1 VTRVAKG
8 AVKGAAKRAP
18 RLGSVNLQVNLGPL
32 EPVWRLGGVDYLPLK
47 LLLVAK
53 LIDMQVERLLKENS
67 GITVAEWRVVAQLGV
82 LHNGSVR
89 EMARQ
94 ACVDPAEVSRSIAS
108 LEKRGFVERHVN
120 VRDRRSPR
128 FSLTAA
134 GKAHFAAFRPH
145 FRRFQKALVAKLS
158 VAERDLT
165 EHALMVMAGA
175 CLTLLGDV

>member
-1 VTRVAKG
+1 
-8 AVKGAAKRAP
+8 VKGAAKRAP
-18 RLGSVNLQVNLGPL
+18 RLGSVNLRVDLGPL
-32 EPVWRLGGVDYLPLK
+32 EPVWRLGGADYLPLK

-53 LIDMQVERLLKENS
+53 LIDMQVERLLKDKS
-67 GITVAEWRVVAQLGV
+67 GISVAEWRVVAQLGV

-108 LEKRGFVERHVN
+108 LEKRGFVERHIN
-120 VRDRRSPR
+120 VRDLRSPR

-134 GKAHFAAFRPH
+134 GKAHFATFRPH

-158 VAERDLT
+158 APQRDLT
-165 EHALMVMAGA
+165 EHALMVIAGA
-175 CLTLLGDV
+175 CLKLLED

>member
-1 VTRVAKG
+1 MNKQMLR
-8 AVKGAAKRAP
+8 AKRAP

-32 EPVWRLGGVDYLPLK
+32 EPVWKLGGADYLPLK

-53 LIDMQVERLLKENS
+53 LIDLHVERLLKENS
-67 GITVAEWRVVAQLGV
+67 GISVAEWRVVAQLGV

-94 ACVDPAEVSRSIAS
+94 ACVDPAEVSRSVAS

-128 FSLTAA
+128 FSLTPA

-145 FRRFQKALVAKLS
+145 WRRFQKALVAKLS
-158 VAERDLT
+158 TAERDLT
-165 EHALMVMAGA
+165 ERAMMVIAGA
-175 CLTLLGDV
+175 CLALLEDY